1 MFNEVN
7 VERLVRQKIEEFNAD
22 SEAKVN
28 VIIDTVL
35 VEIAEKR
42 IKRALRGQTA
52 YNGNEMNPLVI
63 KIDNLLK
70 GKIKEKLD
78 TEEIKVDTD
87 LLVDVVNEKL
97 VSRVMSPK
105 KEIID
110 GVIEKVYQS
119 LDKEINEGMVEA
131 VKTTAL
137 EALQDKVNDKLK
149 SPSKARV
156 EGIVIEAYG
165 KIAKLVTIDEGEAA
179 IILEER
185 VMTELKKVKP
195 RISF

>member
-35 VEIAEKR
+35 IEIAEKR

-63 KIDNLLK
+63 KIDNLIK
-70 GKIKEKLD
+70 GKIEEKLD

-179 IILEER
+179 RILEER